1 MAKQKFYAVK
11 KGKNIGVYN
20 TWDECKKQ
28 VNGFSGAEYK
38 SFSTFQ
44 EAKEYIDGSEKLSFQ
59 EDKEFIE
66 AYVWFGCCDFKK

>member
-1 MAKQKFYAVK
+1 MIYLAKQKFYAVK

-44 EAKEYIDGSEKLSFQ
+44 
-59 EDKEFIE
+59 
-66 AYVWFGCCDFKK
+66 

>member
-1 MAKQKFYAVK
+1 MRDR
-11 KGKNIGVYN
+11 YN

-44 EAKEYIDGSEKLSFQ
+44 EAKEYIDGSDLTHQ
-59 EDKEFIE
+59 YIL
-66 AYVWFGCCDFKK
+66 